1 MLNYQR
7 VSLGINLQSSDLCRC
22 QIWQNGQML
31 RLCRKQS
38 SPSQYR
44 RCLGRSLTNS
54 TADEFELVAAATA
67 LIRDREKATRFALL
81 VTLLFLF
88 RYVPFDLAMLWK
100 LCEIFV
106 KLYWKFVLMI
116 FQWFYTLPSD
126 SGGQPI
132 FQDGPPEF
140 AAWKNISDCGTQ
152 LLNSTGSPQIL
163 VWLLDAL
170 SEADLHPD
178 ERKQLVFL
186 PAYRERINETA
197 LAGFRYFSFFL
208 DCMFFSCWDEYHKKE
223 MQSGGINH
231 IDWVNMR

>member
-1 MLNYQR
+1 
-7 VSLGINLQSSDLCRC
+7 
-22 QIWQNGQML
+22 
-31 RLCRKQS
+31 
-38 SPSQYR
+38 
-44 RCLGRSLTNS
+44 
-54 TADEFELVAAATA
+54 
-67 LIRDREKATRFALL
+67 
-81 VTLLFLF
+81 
-88 RYVPFDLAMLWK
+88 
-100 LCEIFV
+100 
-106 KLYWKFVLMI
+106 MI

-170 SEADLHPD
+170 SEADLHLD